1 MRVEII
7 WRCSLVMTVA
17 MLSLVSCSSN
27 DGEQEKPF
35 TVCPVEQTK
44 FFVCE
49 ASGETRGATA
59 VIDTFFTEDDIE
71 WFNVSTREIRFK
83 KQDEQLFKKLMKNY
97 HKEGLEF
104 RLGENFSFE
113 GEFAGDY
120 PACLDGGPAL
130 TTIEAMVPTRIIRV
144 SGEQLVKRFS
154 QDKKSMDLRC
164 LIAEHLLSQ
173 ARVRYT
179 DLHRATPL
187 ERYELLLRRCPG
199 IARHLPLNAI
209 ASFLCVTPQQLSRI
223 RKAVTFSEK

>member
-1 MRVEII
+1 MEQKFGKNSIDIKALREFCEREGKMVEY
-7 WRCSLVMTVA
+7 RK
-17 MLSLVSCSSN
+17 
-27 DGEQEKPF
+27 GEQLEREGDPARWF
-35 TVCPVEQTK
+35 G
-44 FFVCE
+44 FV
-49 ASGETRGATA
+49 
-59 VIDTFFTEDDIE
+59 TEGCFKYVTYGISDD
-71 WFNVSTREIRFK
+71 REHITW
-83 KQDEQLFKKLMKNY
+83 
-97 HKEGLEF
+97 
-104 RLGENFSFE
+104 FSFE

-120 PACLDGGPAL
+120 PACLNGGPAL

-173 ARVRYT
+173 ARARYT

-223 RKAVTFSEK
+223 RKGVTFGSINRL

>member
-1 MRVEII
+1 MAERE
-7 WRCSLVMTVA
+7 
-17 MLSLVSCSSN
+17 
-27 DGEQEKPF
+27 
-35 TVCPVEQTK
+35 
-44 FFVCE
+44 E
-49 ASGETRGATA
+49 ARPK
-59 VIDTFFTEDDIE
+59 V
-71 WFNVSTREIRFK
+71 
-83 KQDEQLFKKLMKNY
+83 
-97 HKEGLEF
+97 KEHITW
-104 RLGENFSFE
+104 FSFK

-164 LIAEHLLSQ
+164 LVAEHLLSQ
-173 ARVRYT
+173 ARARYI

-199 IARHLPLNAI
+199 IARHLSLNAI